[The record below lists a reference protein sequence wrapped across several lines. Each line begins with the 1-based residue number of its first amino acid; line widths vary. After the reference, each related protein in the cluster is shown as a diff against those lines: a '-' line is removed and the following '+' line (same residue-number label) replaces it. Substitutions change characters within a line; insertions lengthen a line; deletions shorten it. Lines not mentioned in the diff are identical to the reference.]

1 MSRPTTEVLRRF
13 LRNHWSAT
21 MPKGG
26 SHQLS
31 GGSPA
36 MRTDFVSSRLNAFPD
51 RIIRS
56 SGIAERYVST
66 SLGTADDA
74 TKLDFPAQT
83 QPLPWSKDLL
93 LSVCARRASRPG
105 CWSAQPT
112 RSGLAQFL
120 STCS

>member
-36 MRTDFVSSRLNAFPD
+36 MRTDFVSSKWFPNPTG
-51 RIIRS
+51 S
-56 SGIAERYVST
+56 S
-66 SLGTADDA
+66 
-74 TKLDFPAQT
+74 
-83 QPLPWSKDLL
+83 
-93 LSVCARRASRPG
+93 PG
-105 CWSAQPT
+105 FA
-112 RSGLAQFL
+112 GEAVEV
-120 STCS
+120 